1 MNNFGHKEN
10 RETLRNAIYS
20 SRGGDCHEAQS
31 IFDLPSAKRWGR
43 AYRWYLRGW
52 LPEQKNATISDLGCG
67 NGRLLYFFKEQG
79 YTNLVGVDISPD
91 QVVLAQQVVSNVV
104 QMSALDWLTDKR
116 RQLDLIVSLDFI
128 EHLYRDEV
136 LNFLD
141 LCHASLKPG
150 GRLIL
155 QTPNADSPFG
165 IAVRYGDI
173 THECIYNA
181 NQLVRLLRRAGFAD
195 IEYREQSPVPI
206 GYSLSSTFRW
216 IIWLMI
222 RSGLQLWNLA
232 ETGARL
238 PVLTRV
244 FLISGTIR

>member
-1 MNNFGHKEN
+1 MNDFGNIEN
-10 RETLRNAIYS
+10 REKLRNTIYS
-20 SRGGDCHEAQS
+20 SHGGDCQQAQRV
-31 IFDLPSAKRWGR
+31 FDLPSAKRWGR

-104 QMSALDWLTDKR
+104 QMNALDWLTDKR

-155 QTPNADSPFG
+155 QTPNADSPLGLQICF
-165 IAVRYGDI
+165 GDI
-173 THECIYNA
+173 THEWMYNV
-181 NQLVRLLRRAGFAD
+181 NLLTRLLRGAGFVN
-195 IEYREQSPVPI
+195 IQPREQGPVPL
-206 GYSLSSTFRW
+206 GYSLLSTSRW
-216 IIWLMI
+216 IVWRMI
-222 RSGLQLWNLA
+222 RTGLQLWNLS
-232 ETGARL
+232 ETGERL
-238 PVLTRV
+238 PVMTRV
-244 FLISGTIR
+244 FLISGMTR